1 MPASEQNNRLCYA
14 RKVCTWN
21 HIPNQTVVIVAPAEK
36 QVAGVTYTEVLK
48 I

>member
-1 MPASEQNNRLCYA
+1 MREKSVLGITFPTKL
-14 RKVCTWN
+14 
-21 HIPNQTVVIVAPAEK
+21 VIVAPAEK